1 MTMRSQKIH
10 YITHEAA
17 KIDYFLKR
25 VADYIMAIFLLSI
38 LWPIFII
45 IAIAIKFDSPG
56 EVFFKQT
63 RVGLNEKHFKIWKF
77 RTMVRNSEH
86 LQKNLEAQNE
96 IKGGIIFKIKNDPR
110 ITRIGKFL
118 RRFSL
123 DEIPQLFNV
132 LLGDM
137 SLIGPR
143 PLPLRDIEKMD
154 SSLKIRHKIFPG
166 ITGLAQVNGRSQC
179 SSDEFFYWDKL
190 YVERWSLWLDLKIM
204 LKTIPVV
211 IRKKG
216 AF

>member
-1 MTMRSQKIH
+1 MTVRSQKIH
-10 YITHEAA
+10 YVTRKYT
-17 KIDYFLKR
+17 KIGYFLKR
-25 VADYIMAIFLLSI
+25 VADYVIAILLLSV

-63 RVGLNEKHFKIWKF
+63 RVGLNEKHFKIWTF
-77 RTMVRNSEH
+77 RTMVKNSEH

>member
-1 MTMRSQKIH
+1 MISKAKKTD
-10 YITHEAA
+10 YITIE
-17 KIDYFLKR
+17 KTKLDYFLKR
-25 VADYIMAIFLLSI
+25 LLDYATAVLLLGI
-38 LWPIFII
+38 LWPILII
-45 IAIAIKFDSPG
+45 VAIAIKLDSPG

-63 RVGLNEKHFKIWKF
+63 RVGLNGKHFKIWKF
-77 RTMVRNSEH
+77 RTMVQNSEE

-110 ITRIGKFL
+110 MTGIGTFL
-118 RRFSL
+118 RRFSI

-154 SSLKIRHKIFPG
+154 PSLHIRHKVFPG

-179 SSDEFFYWDKL
+179 SSDEFFQWDQL
-190 YVERWSLWLDLKIM
+190 YVNHWSLWLDLKIM
-204 LKTIPVV
+204 LQTIPVV
-211 IRKKG
+211 ITKKG
-216 AF
+216 AC